1 MELKYDRY
9 MERVHMIV
17 RKKQHA
23 VVFLRLILAACLVL
37 FTAFGCATDETG
49 TDTGMLADTDESST
63 AEGAAYTADS
73 MHFRKEMPKR
83 SSNTPLDFYY
93 KHCTEMNEASF
104 YSKTSYDC
112 SGPY

>member
-1 MELKYDRY
+1 MGRINQ
-9 MERVHMIV
+9 IV
-17 RKKQHA
+17 RKKQHGVGFFKLAVALSICVFA
-23 VVFLRLILAACLVL
+23 VV
-37 FTAFGCATDETG
+37 GCATDESG
-49 TDTGMLADTDESST
+49 STGMLADTDGGNT
-63 AEGAAYTADS
+63 ADGAAYTGEA